1 MRNRRRVAERS
12 WRWSNSYFWKDD
24 RVSVRDR
31 GANKC
36 VARSKGLKTSANKI
50 LFLTRWWYIYVTII
64 GLASCSFFSSQ
75 YVIFNGMS
83 LSCCPRLAQ
92 KYGRGFFIVS
102 RLLLF
107 FLASSSPC
115 SRSDIGVTAS
125 GLKMQ
130 RYSYI
135 SLFLFRS
142 LNRTN
147 STVR

>member
-1 MRNRRRVAERS
+1 
-12 WRWSNSYFWKDD
+12 
-24 RVSVRDR
+24 
-31 GANKC
+31 
-36 VARSKGLKTSANKI
+36 
-50 LFLTRWWYIYVTII
+50 
-64 GLASCSFFSSQ
+64 
-75 YVIFNGMS
+75 MS

-135 SLFLFRS
+135 SLFLPSVLRS
-142 LNRTN
+142 R
-147 STVR
+147 VRSIGQTQQLGNHGSVAAAKRITLRRDLGQRSGSLGTSPSNGFSGATIMPSLDLVRGGEMAPLRYKTSLFSAEFGMRG